1 MATYSELL
9 QAAENDALR
18 QKIRVAVIIAAEAI
32 RIEVDT
38 TANHAARLVWAA
50 ATFRNPVVEA
60 DRMLWAVLAQNKDA
74 TFAQIIGATDAQV
87 QAAVNG
93 AVNVFAV

>member
-9 QAAENDALR
+9 QAAENESLR
-18 QKIRVAVIIAAEAI
+18 RKIRVAVVIAAEEI
-32 RIEVDT
+32 RMEADT
-38 TANHAARLVWAA
+38 TPNHVARRTWAA
-50 ATFRNPVVEA
+50 AAFRNPGAEA

-74 TFAQIIGATDAQV
+74 TLLQITGATDVQV
-87 QAAVNG
+87 QTAVNN

>member
-9 QAAENDALR
+9 QAAENESLR
-18 QKIRVAVIIAAEAI
+18 RKIRVAVVIAAEEI
-32 RIEVDT
+32 RMEADT
-38 TANHAARLVWAA
+38 TPNHAARRVWAA
-50 ATFRNPVVEA
+50 AVFRNPGAEA

-74 TFAQIIGATDAQV
+74 TLLQITGATDVQV
-87 QAAVNG
+87 QTAVSN